1 MKLRVSLLAAS
12 AALFAVSAQAAP
24 GRSLDVRVST
34 ASPIVRGDVDV
45 NVQVA
50 ITNTCRQPV
59 QALSWQLPAD
69 EVEESLFA
77 ITRDGQRVAYQGPL
91 FKRAKPEAADHV
103 KIAPGATLNY
113 TVELTGT
120 YDLSQNGRY
129 AIQYAA
135 KAHRGSSAE
144 PLVSDATYLWLE
156 GRSGKVTSAAAPL
169 PTAITPAAA
178 SISYTGRCSSSQI
191 TQLQSAVTA
200 ATNYSASS
208 ATYLA
213 AMSGATPRYT
223 TWFGAY
229 STANRNTALDHFNKS
244 RDAFQT
250 QALTL
255 DCSCKKKGTFAYV
268 YPNQPYKIYVCG
280 AFWTAPMTGTDSKG
294 GTLVHEMMHF
304 TVIAGTDDWAY
315 GQTNAKAL
323 AASDPIKA
331 LNNSDNHEYFAENT
345 PFQN

>member
-1 MKLRVSLLAAS
+1 MKLRVTLLAAS
-12 AALFAVSAQAAP
+12 AALFALSAQAAP
-24 GRSLDVRVST
+24 GRCLDVRVST

-50 ITNTCRQPV
+50 VTNTCRHPV
-59 QALSWQLPAD
+59 QALSWQLPAE
-69 EVEESLFA
+69 EVEESLFS
-77 ITRDGQRVAYQGPL
+77 ITRDGHRVAYTGPM

-103 KIAPGATLNY
+103 KIAPGTTLSY

-135 KAHRGSSAE
+135 KAHRGSAAE
-144 PLVSDATYLWLE
+144 PLLSDATYVWLE

-169 PTAITPAAA
+169 PSAISPSAA

-191 TQLQSAVTA
+191 TQLQTAVTE

-208 ATYLA
+208 ASYLA
-213 AMSGATPRYT
+213 GISAATPRYT

-229 STANRNTALDHFNKS
+229 STANRNLAQTNFQKA

-255 DCSCKKKGTFAYV
+255 DCSCKKKGTYAYV

-304 TVIAGTDDWAY
+304 TVIAATDDWAY

-323 AASDPIKA
+323 ASSDPAKA
-331 LNNSDNHEYFAENT
+331 LNNSDNYEYFAENT